1 MTVEIHG
8 LTIGNPK
15 LVGDSRR
22 PQSREAE
29 NVEGIVGS
37 PQRCE
42 DDAGGAGG
50 GAVMVRRCREECDDQ
65 TEKEKEKC
73 YAVHLSRAW
82 SLHSVVRGRQAGPL
96 DIIIRRGE

>member
-50 GAVMVRRCREECDDQ
+50 GAVMVRRCREEGDDQ
-65 TEKEKEKC
+65 TEKETEKC

-82 SLHSVVRGRQAGPL
+82 SLHSVVRRRQAGPL
-96 DIIIRRGE
+96 DIITGRGE